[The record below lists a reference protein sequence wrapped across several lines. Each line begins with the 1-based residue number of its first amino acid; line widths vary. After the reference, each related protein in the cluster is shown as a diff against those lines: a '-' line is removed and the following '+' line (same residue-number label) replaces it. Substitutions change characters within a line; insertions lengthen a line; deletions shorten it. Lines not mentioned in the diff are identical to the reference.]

1 MVGSTLNIRN
11 FCVEQSKDHCRWT
24 NIIRAFLVWN
34 WFSSIIIKHI
44 ELWCILLFSAEL
56 SKIISSHGIYKT
68 TWGEKQSVLESTSNF
83 WYESTLYLFQGLRKQ
98 WMFEHLHETAWFG
111 LHLGVELF
119 TKVHVDVEIFKLV
132 AIVKHT
138 LVCRVDLVFFDVY
151 DGLLLR
157 LDLGLRKDQ
166 VHHILN
172 VNTSSRVSRLQFFV
186 QADRN
191 IDFSLLAEVQHSIL
205 RYSYILYSFAPP
217 ISILVRRILLILRIC
232 HISFNDF
239 DLLQTN
245 FRFTWLSSSN
255 GIIDLALVDA
265 HALIFIHSIIILVQ
279 QFTLLVCFNLEE
291 VSILSEYN
299 VLFYFFNAYLQIYQ
313 EIYDFKFSVWI
324 LIIVEC
330 HHFVVVCL
338 NSMQKMIQHFHVPRI
353 LHSSPSCLNLI
364 NSSATSTNCHGWST
378 HSCWAD
384 GSIVWSWPFNYWE
397 SILIEFIV
405 FVFLV
410 CASSIQSIL
419 IWLILKK
426 FRTLLVYCGNV
437 VQLLSKEMLWLLQL
451 LGAFKLPVCLTLLLL
466 GQLILTWLI
475 LLCCHHSLWLRWRSK
490 TFDLYALLIFTDVIS
505 LLLHHSLLR
514 SIRVSH
520 YLLRRIVLSID

>member
-1 MVGSTLNIRN
+1 M
-11 FCVEQSKDHCRWT
+11 
-24 NIIRAFLVWN
+24 
-34 WFSSIIIKHI
+34 
-44 ELWCILLFSAEL
+44 
-56 SKIISSHGIYKT
+56 
-68 TWGEKQSVLESTSNF
+68 
-83 WYESTLYLFQGLRKQ
+83 FQGLRKQ
-98 WMFEHLHETAWFG
+98 WMFEHLHETAWSG

-132 AIVKHT
+132 AIVKYT

-313 EIYDFKFSVWI
+313 EIYDFKFSV
-324 LIIVEC
+324 
-330 HHFVVVCL
+330 
-338 NSMQKMIQHFHVPRI
+338 
-353 LHSSPSCLNLI
+353 
-364 NSSATSTNCHGWST
+364 
-378 HSCWAD
+378 
-384 GSIVWSWPFNYWE
+384 
-397 SILIEFIV
+397 
-405 FVFLV
+405 
-410 CASSIQSIL
+410 
-419 IWLILKK
+419 
-426 FRTLLVYCGNV
+426 
-437 VQLLSKEMLWLLQL
+437 
-451 LGAFKLPVCLTLLLL
+451 
-466 GQLILTWLI
+466 
-475 LLCCHHSLWLRWRSK
+475 
-490 TFDLYALLIFTDVIS
+490 
-505 LLLHHSLLR
+505 
-514 SIRVSH
+514 
-520 YLLRRIVLSID
+520 